1 MKKAR
6 VLVVD
11 DSVVFRNFLRGCL
24 SKMRSVEVVGT
35 ARDGVDALEKIKA
48 LKPEVVTLDMEMPRM
63 NGMEVLAELG
73 HRDDRLEVIV
83 VTGTN
88 SNDTERTVKA
98 LEAGAF
104 DFVVKPTSDDRN
116 PAETLTKILDEKIAL
131 AVKKVRRA
139 ARRGVGGRVAAPAAP
154 TAAPTRRA
162 PTRIEAQRQK
172 MAAQREAAAAP
183 PGVTPGQTRRRTLRG
198 RPDIVAIGSSTGG
211 PKALHELFTALP
223 GGIPVPLVLTQH
235 MPKLFLVSLAKRIDD
250 SCRLGCVVAEDGMVL
265 KPGVIHVAPGD
276 THMEIVRGSGGLQAK
291 LVDGPKVHHCKPAV
305 DPMFFSLAKLAPQVK
320 TLAVVLTGMGAD
332 GAAGALEIG
341 NKGGHVIVQ
350 DEKTSVVWGMPGAT
364 VKLGAAH
371 EIQPLS
377 LVDEAIMRFF
387 GGGK

>member
-1 MKKAR
+1 MKAR

-24 SKMRSVEVVGT
+24 NDLGNIEVVGV
-35 ARDGVDALEKIKA
+35 ARDGIDALEKISA

-63 NGMEVLAELG
+63 NGMEVLAKLG
-73 HRDDRLEVIV
+73 GNDDNLEVIV

-88 SNDTERTVKA
+88 SNDAERTVKA

-104 DFVVKPTSDDRN
+104 DFIVKPTSSDRN
-116 PAETLTKILDEKIAL
+116 PSETLKKLLEQKIGL
-131 AVKKVRRA
+131 AIKKVRLSSRRSGA
-139 ARRGVGGRVAAPAAP
+139 ARVVAPKVAP
-154 TAAPTRRA
+154 TPRA

-172 MAAQREAAAAP
+172 MAAQKASVSSSVA
-183 PGVTPGQTRRRTLRG
+183 GVTAGKNRTRTLRA

-211 PKALHELFTALP
+211 PKALHELFTELS
-223 GGIPVPLVLTQH
+223 GEVPVPLVLTQH
-235 MPKLFLVSLAKRIDD
+235 MPKLFLVSLAKRIND
-250 SCRLGCVVAEDGMVL
+250 SCHLGCVIAEDGMPL
-265 KPGVIHVAPGD
+265 KSGVIHVAPGEV
-276 THMEIVRGSGGLQAK
+276 HMEIVRGGGGFQAK

-320 TLAVVLTGMGAD
+320 TLSVVLTGMGSD
-332 GAAGALEIG
+332 GARGALEIG
-341 NKGGHVIVQ
+341 SGGGHVIVQ

-371 EIQPLS
+371 EVQPLN
-377 LVDEAIMRFF
+377 LIDEAIMRFF
-387 GGGK
+387 GGGR